1 MPEQE
6 PIDMILHCPSCGKQ
20 HVDAPEPDIC
30 ECGCDQYCHQENGE
44 CWGKAVTEK
53 PLPRTVHC
61 DCKGFKVAWLN
72 PPHKSHLCHG
82 CGTVWRP
89 ADVPTNGVEKIG
101 TRGEK
106 DTWPISGKGVI

>member
-1 MPEQE
+1 MMPEQE
-6 PIDMILHCPSCGKQ
+6 PIDMILHCPNCGKQ

-30 ECGCDQYCHQENGE
+30 ECGHREGDHPEDFTDPCCEISPDGRRCMCREF
-44 CWGKAVTEK
+44 KA
-53 PLPRTVHC
+53 
-61 DCKGFKVAWLN
+61 AWLN